1 MQSVNWCFTLNNYTS
16 EEVSALKSLKC
27 RYMCLGFEEKSTK
40 HIQGFVQFETRERLT
55 KWKKINKR
63 IHAEIMRG
71 SVEQAITYC
80 KKDGTFEERGEYV
93 KQGKR
98 NDILEAKKKCAEVGM
113 RALLEGETTYNNQT
127 LTVCEKFLKYCEKRR
142 HFKPEVVWIYGESGA
157 GKTKYV
163 EEKCAEVFAEDDIYW
178 KDSTK
183 WWDGY
188 DRHPVTVMDDF
199 RASNMKMNELLKLI
213 DRYPHRL
220 EVKGGFRQM
229 LSKKIYITTI
239 QHPKDVYNLPE
250 EPISQLLRRIDTIIK
265 VSKI

>member
-16 EEVSALKSLKC
+16 EEVCQLKGLKC
-27 RYMCLGFEEKSTK
+27 RYICLGFEEKSTK
-40 HIQGFVQFETRERLT
+40 HIQGFVQFEKKVRITM
-55 KWKKINKR
+55 WKKINKR

-71 SVEQAITYC
+71 TIEQAVKYC
-80 KKDGTFEERGEYV
+80 KKDGIYEEKGEYMIFG
-93 KQGKR
+93 QR
-98 NDILEAKKKCAEVGM
+98 NDLLEAKKKCAEVNL
-113 RALLEGETTYNNQT
+113 RAVTSPESNYNIQ
-127 LTVCEKFLKYCEKRR
+127 VIRSCEIMLKYHEKVRD
-142 HFKPEVVWIYGESGA
+142 FKPEVIWIYGDSGA

-163 EEKCAEVFAEDDIYW
+163 AEKCAEVDTYW
-178 KDSTK
+178 KDATK

-188 DRHPVTVMDDF
+188 DAHEVTVMDDF

-229 LSKKIYITTI
+229 LSKKFYITSI
-239 QHPKDVYNLPE
+239 MHPKDVYNLPE
-250 EPISQLLRRIDTIIK
+250 EPISQLLRRIDRIIR